1 MEKYAVPVAQIEV
14 VNPRPITRS
23 QWKRSRIE
31 LTGKPE
37 RSYHHDVSPLLMRS
51 YSEINMTTFGYSLDI
66 SSTRQLGVTA
76 LEFDSKGIYLASV
89 TKTGCLTVHEFESLY
104 CQSNK
109 SVLRPEEDEGKHL
122 LHISLPSSVDL
133 VRWNPTNQ
141 DEVACSSLSNNEV
154 RIFDIGYI
162 SSEPTEVLRKRPTVT
177 VHGGSVR
184 KGLSDIAFLEDNSRL
199 PSVTLCGSYRTNYL
213 TSGNSHLYYFDS
225 VCSKAGFSASNW
237 LCNNMCHD
245 LLNRVL
251 ASDTCGAIS
260 IWDRRASDLPQTG
273 LATNANSG
281 LTSIQL
287 SGDQCVYGA
296 SKSGFIYIWD
306 LRGGRSSA
314 AFQSH
319 NEVHSSPVT
328 SLKLASMLN
337 KIGLLKAQSNILP
350 KEIQSININPS
361 CPYQLGFHL
370 DDGWSGVLDMHDFQV
385 THIHCPP
392 PPWLDETDDGIPIFS
407 SRKPSWLPKHS
418 IYAVGSSSS
427 NGIHLLDFYPHTS
440 SPCHVDHDESKNG
453 QGSYQ
458 RKQNKFVP
466 LSEHVTACTTHPL
479 NGTIVAGTMEASL
492 LMISQKHISCKKG
505 DEIDAAES

>member
-1 MEKYAVPVAQIEV
+1 MEKYAVSVDQIGE
-14 VNPRPITRS
+14 NPRPITRS
-23 QWKRSRIE
+23 QWKRSRTE
-31 LTGKPE
+31 LTGKSE
-37 RSYHHDVSPLLMRS
+37 RNYHHDDSPLLMQS
-51 YSEINMTTFGYSLDI
+51 YSEIGAFRHTYHIEGLPCKTHITSVYSFSFSLINVTTIGYSSDA
-66 SSTRQLGVTA
+66 SSARQMGVSA
-76 LEFDSKGIYLASV
+76 LEFDTKGIYLASS
-89 TKTGCLTVHEFESLY
+89 TRSGCLTVHEFESLY
-104 CQSNK
+104 CQSNE

-122 LHISLPSSVDL
+122 LHISLSNSVDV

-141 DEVACSSLSNNEV
+141 DELACTSLGNNEV

-184 KGLSDIAFLEDNSRL
+184 KGLSDLAFLNDNS
-199 PSVTLCGSYRTNYL
+199 
-213 TSGNSHLYYFDS
+213 
-225 VCSKAGFSASNW
+225 
-237 LCNNMCHD
+237 
-245 LLNRVL
+245 RVL

-273 LATNANSG
+273 LATNANSS

-287 SGDQCVYGA
+287 YGDQCVYGA

-319 NEVHSSPVT
+319 NEVHSSPIT
-328 SLKLASMLN
+328 SVKLASMLN

-350 KEIQSININPS
+350 KEIQSIDINPS

-370 DDGWSGVLDMHDFQV
+370 DDGWSGVFDMHNFQV

-392 PPWLDETDDGIPIFS
+392 PPWLDETDDEIPIFS

-440 SPCHVDHDESKNG
+440 SPCHVDHDESESPH
-453 QGSYQ
+453 GSFQ
-458 RKQNKFVP
+458 RKQNRFIP
-466 LSEHVTACTTHPL
+466 LSERVTACTTHPL
-479 NGTIVAGTMEASL
+479 NGTIVAGTLEASL
-492 LMISQKHISCKKG
+492 LMISQKHISCKNG
-505 DEIDAAES
+505 E